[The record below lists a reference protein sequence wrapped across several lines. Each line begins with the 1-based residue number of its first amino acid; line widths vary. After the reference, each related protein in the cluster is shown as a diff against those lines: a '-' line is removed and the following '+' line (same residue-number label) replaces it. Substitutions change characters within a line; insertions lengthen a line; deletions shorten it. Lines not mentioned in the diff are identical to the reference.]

1 MDKGSRVKAESS
13 TSGDQI
19 LLQVPGPSFNFPQQ
33 ALKGKIRKDI
43 KQVLAGP
50 ADLKKKNKTKHIWR
64 AQERREV

>member
-50 ADLKKKNKTKHIWR
+50 ADLKKKEKKDNILKS
-64 AQERREV
+64 